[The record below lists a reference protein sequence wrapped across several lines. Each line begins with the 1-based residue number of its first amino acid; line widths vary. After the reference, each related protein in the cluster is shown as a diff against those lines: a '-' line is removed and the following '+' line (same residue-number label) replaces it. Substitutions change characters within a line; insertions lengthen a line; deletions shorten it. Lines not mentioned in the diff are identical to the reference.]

1 MADPVLTLKK
11 NKERLARLQLV
22 KQRAAIRTKKRIQ
35 QILDDQAEKEAD
47 KAGVPLDA
55 PKKESK

>member
-11 NKERLARLQLV
+11 NKERLARMTLV
-22 KQRAAIRTKKRIQ
+22 KQRAASRTKQRIQ
-35 QILDDQAEKEAD
+35 MILDEQTENEAEK
-47 KAGVPLDA
+47 AGRPLKA